1 MSIRFGAIL
10 IFAAFLTSHVG
21 YELSESSAAQVTR
34 LHPSQVQEKPTLVS
48 RTVVISKGQLLSG
61 PKNVGLDPKVREYQA
76 AGRIEFSY
84 GVVLLTSSILLL
96 SGLMLVWPSPRY
108 EAV

>member
-1 MSIRFGAIL
+1 MGIRVGAFL
-10 IFAAFLTSHVG
+10 IFAAFLTAYVG
-21 YELSESSAAQVTR
+21 YGFSESSAAQATGVP
-34 LHPSQVQEKPTLVS
+34 PSQQTQQKSQLVS
-48 RTVVISKGQLLSG
+48 RTVVIAKGQTH
-61 PKNVGLDPKVREYQA
+61 Y

>member
-1 MSIRFGAIL
+1 MGIRVGAIL
-10 IFAAFLTSHVG
+10 IFAAFLTAYVG
-21 YELSESSAAQVTR
+21 YRFSESSAAQAIGVP
-34 LHPSQVQEKPTLVS
+34 PSQQTQQKSQLVS
-48 RTVVISKGQLLSG
+48 RTVVIAKGQTH
-61 PKNVGLDPKVREYQA
+61 Y

-84 GVVLLTSSILLL
+84 GVVLLTSSILLF